1 MEFFPDDYQ
10 RVTNIYR
17 RTLNLDPEPNM
28 KSISRRTFHRSV
40 GEGMLSA
47 TVGATLAHE
56 LGLTTSATAGE
67 KAINAKL
74 TFGDLEPLVGLM
86 EDTPADKLLPIA
98 VAKLKSGEETLH
110 SLMRAAALANARSFG
125 GRDYIGMHTLMA
137 MKPAFLMAA
146 QTSGDRA
153 PLVVLKILHRNTR
166 QMHSADC
173 KGEVMHAI
181 SPTNGATG
189 STAMM
194 INKAIQSHDR
204 QKAEEA
210 LAMAAAV
217 SPEQAFND
225 LLETVEEDIQVHN
238 VVFAHRAWEALDLVG
253 AEHALTML
261 RQSLR
266 YRARHADSKYL
277 QSDPKRV
284 LLPQL
289 LEEFSLLG
297 FTAGNHIPDD
307 GWVKNM
313 SETIFSGTPEDSARA
328 VASSLKEGISPKSI
342 GEAIS
347 LAANQLVLRD
357 VGRVQKNQNPDK
369 EIGSIHGDSIGVHAS
384 DSANAWRKMAEVS
397 NQQNAIACLILGAY
411 QVTRDRIERGGNFL
425 EWKPRPVEEQ
435 LAKVKGSDQKS
446 LLAELDGV
454 IREENQDQACA
465 VTRKYGDLGLSER
478 PLLDVLLKY
487 AISEDGALHGEK
499 YYLTTTTDFAD
510 TRPAFRWN
518 HLVGLAR
525 ITASEYGLKADGYR
539 ESCGLLGVKA

>member
-1 MEFFPDDYQ
+1 
-10 RVTNIYR
+10 
-17 RTLNLDPEPNM
+17 
-28 KSISRRTFHRSV
+28 
-40 GEGMLSA
+40 MLSA

-67 KAINAKL
+67 QVINAKL
-74 TFGDLEPLVGLM
+74 TFGDLEPLVALM
-86 EDTPADKLLPIA
+86 EDTPAGKLLPVA

-125 GRDYIGMHTLMA
+125 GRDYVGMHTLMA
-137 MKPAFLMAA
+137 MKPAYLMA
-146 QTSGDRA
+146 QQLPDDRA
-153 PLVVLKILHRNTR
+153 PLVVLKILHRNTS
-166 QMHSADC
+166 QIHSEEC

-181 SPTNGATG
+181 SPSVVPGVAASG
-189 STAMM
+189 SSAEM
-194 INKAIQSHDR
+194 INQAIRSQNR
-204 QKAEEA
+204 QEAEQA
-210 LAMAAAV
+210 LALAVSV

-253 AEHALTML
+253 AEHAVTML

-266 YRARHADSKYL
+266 YRAGIENNKHM

-284 LLPQL
+284 LLPKL
-289 LEEFSLLG
+289 LEEFGLLG
-297 FTAGNHIPDD
+297 FTAGNRVPED
-307 GWVKNM
+307 GWVKKM
-313 SETIFSGTPEDSARA
+313 SEVIFSGTPEDSARA
-328 VASSLKEGISPKSI
+328 VAASLKEGIAPKSI

-357 VGRVQKNQNPDK
+357 VGRVRENPNPDK
-369 EIGSIHGDSIGVHAS
+369 ELGSIHGDSIGVHAS

-411 QVTRDRIERGGNFL
+411 QATRDRTQRGGDFL
-425 EWKPRPVEEQ
+425 NWQPRPIAEQ
-435 LAKVKGSDQKS
+435 LAGVKGKDQKS
-446 LLAELDGV
+446 LLDELDGV

-465 VTRKYGDLGLSER
+465 VTRKYGDLGLPER
-478 PLLDVLLKY
+478 PLLDVLLRY

-510 TRPAFRWN
+510 TRAAFRWN

-525 ITASEYGLKADGYR
+525 ITASEYGLKAAGYG